1 MFSDVSFLGE
11 ATLQTE
17 NYGHIYSMDQEL
29 YGSSMY
35 IQSLTPGLITSHK
48 HGKKSHEDH
57 KKCSTDL
64 LHQSLCET
72 DTDSFSNQLSAS
84 NSINIIN
91 HVQEEQEK
99 VGRVAGWAVNID
111 KLLQDISGL
120 CVFTEFLKKEFS
132 EENIIFWTE
141 VEKYKQITCQDMRN
155 VQAKEIF
162 DKHLSVDASE
172 PVNIDS
178 VARKQVDSQLDIPTP
193 QIFDVAQH
201 QIYRLMKQDSYTRFL
216 KSELYKTCL
225 LKEMVDKS
233 LAQEENNGKETDE
246 NEKDSKIKT
255 NKEESQDKGKRRRS
269 LLPWRQKAS
278 KNSMKSS
285 SNSEAKNS
293 KEKKK
298 DKEPI
303 NLSKDTPMFGS
314 KKTIIKKQVLFWI
327 DLPNKKSI
335 DVKVKPTSL
344 IRVVLKPILHKYGL
358 RMDSTEIY
366 LSDPTIWLD
375 LEGPA
380 SSLDNQ
386 RVVVVPRD
394 DCPGYQRRR
403 SSLFMF
409 IEKRLHRN
417 GNKRSSVDKD
427 AIKGTFALQHE

>member
-64 LHQSLCET
+64 LHQSL
-72 DTDSFSNQLSAS
+72 D
-84 NSINIIN
+84 
-91 HVQEEQEK
+91 
-99 VGRVAGWAVNID
+99 GWSVIG
-111 KLLQDISGL
+111 Q
-120 CVFTEFLKKEFS
+120 EFLKKEFS

-298 DKEPI
+298 DKEPM

-335 DVKVKPTSL
+335 DVKVKPTSM

-417 GNKRSSVDKD
+417 GNKQSSVESQRCYQRHICI
-427 AIKGTFALQHE
+427 AA